1 VAASSSLSLSTSI
14 FGKAGSLLG
23 TKPNETSEGGAGGG
37 DQLEEGELDA
47 EGEIVVG
54 NPAGETSGAG
64 ADVNMD

>member
-14 FGKAGSLLG
+14 FGKAGSLLS
-23 TKPNETSEGGAGGG
+23 TKLNEASEGGAGGG
-37 DQLEEGELDA
+37 DKLEEGELDA

-54 NPAGETSGAG
+54 NPAGETLGAG